1 MIRLRWLITMTGR
14 RLLWVLPLL
23 FYLVF
28 TFWYTNTKGPLSE
41 SEINDFVTKLQVNGF
56 TGAQASRLR
65 KFMESDSGRQFLM
78 LNNLD
83 MADNPGP
90 VKGAATTES
99 AEDLMNR
106 YMEHMYPELLKRA
119 CHPVY
124 LGEAVFSALDIVGIE
139 GGENWDRAVLMRYRS
154 RRDLMEIIS
163 NPAMPG
169 KHEFK
174 MAALDK
180 TIAYP
185 LENRIYLSD
194 PRLLLALI
202 LISIVA
208 LTDIALFSRKS

>member
-1 MIRLRWLITMTGR
+1 MTGR

-56 TGAQASRLR
+56 TGVQASRLR

-90 VKGAATTES
+90 VKGAVTTES
-99 AEDLMNR
+99 ADDLMNR

-163 NPAMPG
+163 NPAIPG